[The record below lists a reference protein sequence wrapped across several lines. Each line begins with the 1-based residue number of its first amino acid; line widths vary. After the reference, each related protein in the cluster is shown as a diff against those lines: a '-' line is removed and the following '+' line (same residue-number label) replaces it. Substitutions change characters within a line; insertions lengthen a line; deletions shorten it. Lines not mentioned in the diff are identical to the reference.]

1 MKRMTLFTKDYFKL
15 FAKREGRIVL
25 GNRNANLWLLT
36 IVLFVTFLAVAFSS
50 GSLRYLSD
58 KMNDPFI
65 NWVDIKND
73 YGRGGKFS
81 ELSMALEDDALSEQY
96 HYTGYQ
102 SDYYFSWMF
111 YGKEDD
117 QVQYL
122 RCRFFGDINS
132 PLIEAIL
139 DKDNVVGEC
148 CVADLSEVDPNTVG
162 VIVTEEMMG
171 KLGYSAPYPAY
182 IDRQRYNPEAE
193 ELGFHVMD
201 GFVRLPLPVLGVV
214 HRLPGN
220 VDLISTK
227 NCYFQDINDSTYPFS
242 YSDNPAYAHILYY
255 YVPDGLGSD
264 AFMEKVEGLLEE
276 AGLSGISMGDYHYWP
291 EIVPYRPGAFVSI
304 ESDSDELPVETA
316 AEISSMIDAAFAGD
330 DIHRVFDFN
339 FSEYSQTLQ
348 AYISVHF
355 KDLDKVGD
363 FQEFV
368 KDQFDVNIEMTQINA
383 KKNFNA
389 VSIMANILSWAM
401 ILFAIAC
408 IILFI
413 VNLLQSYFQKVK
425 RNIGTFKAF
434 GISNRELS
442 SVYTLIVF
450 CMVLAAVIIALAA
463 VCLVQLLIPVMG
475 LLKEGHNLLDLWN
488 IQTFLTIVIILAA
501 SIVTVRW
508 VIGKLLVNTPGD
520 LIYDR

>member
-1 MKRMTLFTKDYFKL
+1 MKEDTLFTRDYFKL

-25 GNRNANLWLLT
+25 GNRNSNLWLLA

-73 YGRGGKFS
+73 YGRGGKFN
-81 ELSMALEDDALSEQY
+81 ELSTALDDDSLRDKY
-96 HYTGYQ
+96 HYVGYQ

-111 YGKEDD
+111 YGKEDN

-139 DKDNVVGEC
+139 DKDNVVSDC
-148 CVADLSEVDPNTVG
+148 CVADLSEVDPNTIG
-162 VIVTEEMMG
+162 VIVTLEMMQ

-193 ELGFHVMD
+193 TLGFKVID

-227 NCYFQDINDSTYPFS
+227 NCYFQDINDRTYPFS
-242 YSDNPAYAHILYY
+242 YGDNPEYARILYY
-255 YVPDGLGSD
+255 YVPDAIGSD
-264 AFMEKVEGLLEE
+264 TFMSIVKDILEE
-276 AGLSGISMGDYHYWP
+276 KGLSNISMNDYHFWP
-291 EIVPYRPGAFVSI
+291 EIVPYKPGSFVSI
-304 ESDSDELPVETA
+304 ESETEELPIEEMADLASGIEEV
-316 AEISSMIDAAFAGD
+316 FAGE

-348 AYISVHF
+348 AFISVHF

-363 FQEFV
+363 FQEYV

-408 IILFI
+408 IVLFI

-434 GISNRELS
+434 GISNRELT
-442 SVYTLIVF
+442 SVYTMIVF
-450 CMVLAAVIIALAA
+450 FMVLAAVLIALTA
-463 VCLVQLLIPVMG
+463 VCFVQLLLPVLG
-475 LLKEGHNLLDLWN
+475 LLKEGHNLLDVWN
-488 IQTFLTIVIILAA
+488 VQTFVTIAIILTA

-508 VIGKLLVNTPGD
+508 VIGRLLVNTPGD